1 MEEKNIMINE
11 DNFHKKVG
19 NLILTNNQIKLLN
32 ENSIDIYMFKSNQEL
47 IFYLENIL
55 NVVDSPDLE
64 NLSLE
69 LSEMYYYHDV
79 NK

>member
-1 MEEKNIMINE
+1 MINE
-11 DNFHKKVG
+11 DNFHRKVG

-32 ENSIDIYMFKSNQEL
+32 ENSIDISLFKSNQEL

-55 NVVDSPDLE
+55 NSIDNPELE

>member
-1 MEEKNIMINE
+1 MINE
-11 DNFHKKVG
+11 DDFHRKVG
-19 NLILTNNQIKLLN
+19 DLILTNNQIKLLN
-32 ENSIDIYMFKSNQEL
+32 ESNIDLSLFKSNQEL

-55 NVVDSPDLE
+55 NAIDNPELE

>member
-1 MEEKNIMINE
+1 MINE